1 MMREKRRYLLVEASA
16 PVRGDLDEFKK
27 RLYISLMDCTGQLGY
42 HRINP
47 HVIGF
52 IGSDMFI
59 LRASLEGTPSVIAAL
74 AMVKSVAGSEMA
86 FYTLKSSGT
95 LRALRDYA
103 KTLGRTARQSTADS
117 NNKH

>member
-1 MMREKRRYLLVEASA
+1 MMREKRRYVLVETST
-16 PVRGDLDEFKK
+16 PVRGDQDEFKK
-27 RLYISLMDCTGQLGY
+27 RLYISLMDCAGQLGY

-52 IGSDMFI
+52 VGSDMFI
-59 LRASLEGTPSVIAAL
+59 LRASLEGTPSMVAAL

-103 KTLGRTARQSTADS
+103 KTLGRESAPGTAARQ
-117 NNKH
+117 